1 MMHTLKS
8 ESDLIL
14 EILFERVFLGFCM
27 YASCAD
33 SMMIGHLT
41 RIENYA
47 RDEHKDYLQQKIR
60 NLIKVTYL
68 QDDKY

>member
-27 YASCAD
+27 YSSCAD
-33 SMMIGHLT
+33 SMMIGLLT

-47 RDEHKDYLQQKIR
+47 RDEHKDYLQKKQEI
-60 NLIKVTYL
+60 
-68 QDDKY
+68 